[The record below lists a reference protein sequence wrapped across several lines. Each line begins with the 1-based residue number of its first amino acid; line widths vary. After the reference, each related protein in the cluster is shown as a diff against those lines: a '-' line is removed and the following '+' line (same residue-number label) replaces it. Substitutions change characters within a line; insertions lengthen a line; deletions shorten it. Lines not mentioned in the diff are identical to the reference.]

1 MVTLAGDVLTQYTV
15 ITCYNSP
22 FVAHDTGCAIDLYPD
37 AGAPSPVAGEVLDVR
52 VVRAPPQPYA
62 VDEEY
67 LVLIDTGEYVARLL
81 HIDPA
86 VEPGETV
93 AVGDSLGTLVRSG
106 FFAPWVDNHIH
117 LGFRKPDAHLT
128 RASGSL
134 RIDLAVDI
142 RGVPW
147 DGTGRVIDRGATY
160 VTLDA
165 PDHPAPGECFAGVR
179 ADGDDGGILDG
190 GLPHYDGG
198 GLYGGL
204 NGPVSLVDTPVGT
217 VTDRTIDWN
226 SITVRANGNPV
237 TGLSFALGRDR
248 IGVKLVD
255 HEGIPIELGE
265 RVSVTIEV
273 D

>member
-1 MVTLAGDVLTQYTV
+1 MVTLGDDVLSQYSV

-22 FVAHDTGCAIDLYPD
+22 FVAHNTGCAIDLYPD
-37 AGAPSPVAGEVLDVR
+37 AGAPSPVAGEVRDVR
-52 VVRAPPQPYA
+52 TVRAPPRSYA

-81 HIDPA
+81 HIEPT
-86 VEPGETV
+86 VEPGEAV
-93 AVGDSLGTLVRSG
+93 AVGDHLGTLVRSG

-117 LGFRKPDAHLT
+117 LGFREPDANLT

-134 RIDLAVDI
+134 RIELATDLT
-142 RGVPW
+142 GVPW

-165 PDHPAPGECFAGVR
+165 PDHPAPGECFAGVS
-179 ADGDDGGILDG
+179 ADGDGVLDG

-198 GLYGGL
+198 GLYGGVD
-204 NGPVSLVDTPVGT
+204 GSVSLLATTIGT
-217 VTDRTIDWN
+217 ATDRTVDWR
-226 SITVRANGNPV
+226 SLTVRANGHPV

-255 HEGIPIELGE
+255 HDGIPVELGE
-265 RVSVTIEV
+265 HVSVTIEPH
-273 D
+273 